1 MLLILNALFSL
12 VVLFEWLGRLILQAH
27 NGTVLTHQVRKTA
40 RLSQASVI
48 SHASYI
54 SKTGRRNSD
63 TSSVHSKF
71 AIKSF
76 FKDMLHKLCPER
88 PRYFN
93 RPLDDKHGD
102 SDQVCLTSLNVDLYH
117 AVIILHKTKQFAR
130 LAYRLGNHKNDD
142 LEVIRRSFSFYP
154 PWI

>member
-1 MLLILNALFSL
+1 M
-12 VVLFEWLGRLILQAH
+12 QAH

-54 SKTGRRNSD
+54 SKAGRRNSD
-63 TSSVHSKF
+63 TSSVHSKP

-76 FKDMLHKLCPER
+76 FKDMLRKLCPER

-102 SDQVCLTSLNVDLYH
+102 SDQVCFSAKTPLNVDLYH
-117 AVIILHKTKQFAR
+117 AVTICIKTKQFVR
-130 LAYRLGNHKNDD
+130 LAYWLENHKN
-142 LEVIRRSFSFYP
+142 EFRSDKIKFFVLFSVNLTCP
-154 PWI
+154 ITEIVTVCKLDTVQV

>member
-1 MLLILNALFSL
+1 M
-12 VVLFEWLGRLILQAH
+12 QAH

-54 SKTGRRNSD
+54 STAGRRNSD
-63 TSSVHSKF
+63 TSSVHSKL

-76 FKDMLHKLCPER
+76 FKDMLRKLCPER
-88 PRYFN
+88 PRYLN

-102 SDQVCLTSLNVDLYH
+102 SDQVCFSAKTYSLNVDLCQ
-117 AVIILHKTKQFAR
+117 AVTFCIKTKQFVR
-130 LAYRLGNHKNDD
+130 LVYWLENHKN
-142 LEVIRRSFSFYP
+142 EFRSDKIKFFVLFSVD
-154 PWI
+154 